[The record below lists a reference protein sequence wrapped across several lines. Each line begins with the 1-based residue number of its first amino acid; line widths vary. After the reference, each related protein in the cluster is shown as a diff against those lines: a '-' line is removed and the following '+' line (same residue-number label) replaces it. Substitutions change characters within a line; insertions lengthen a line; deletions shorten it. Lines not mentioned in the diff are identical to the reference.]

1 MEARVHQQNPIRFEP
16 EDAALADALF
26 AHLRIESL
34 DPPGVTRASYG
45 AGERM
50 AHDLARATAERLQ
63 LEISTDFAGNL
74 YMTLPG
80 CDRSAPSVM
89 IGSHMDSVPHGGNYD
104 GAAGVVAGLI
114 AQARLR
120 RQGRTPKA
128 DITVMAIRAEE
139 LSWFPAHYIGSRAAF
154 GRLPP
159 EALDVVRFDTGRSLR
174 EHLHEEGFDAQAV
187 HDGRRHLDPARI
199 GTYLELHIEQGP
211 ALVDAQKACGIV
223 TAIRGNLRF
232 KHARVL
238 GQYGHAGAVPRAARR
253 DALFAATEFASRL
266 EALWLEQERAGHDLV
281 CTVGQFFTDSAV
293 HTMTKIPGE
302 VRFTMDIRSHDDAVL
317 TGMQAQLGAL
327 AAEIGERRKVL
338 IDIGDPIRA
347 NAAVMD
353 ARLRTLL
360 RQIATEQGI
369 DAPDIA
375 SGAGHDCAV
384 FSREDIPCAMIF
396 VRNDH
401 GSHNPDEAMEI
412 ADFGE
417 ACRLLF
423 GLLDQLA

>member
-1 MEARVHQQNPIRFEP
+1 MNPENLIRFEAQD
-16 EDAALADALF
+16 EALASALLT
-26 AHLRIESL
+26 HLRTESL

-50 AHDLARATAERLQ
+50 AHALAREAAQQLR

-80 CDRSAPSVM
+80 SDRTAASVM

-104 GAAGVVAGLI
+104 GAAGVVAGLV
-114 AQARLR
+114 ALARLR

-159 EALDVVRFDTGRSLR
+159 EALDVVRFDTNRTLR
-174 EHLHEEGFDAQAV
+174 EHMREEGFDPQAV
-187 HDGRRHLDPARI
+187 QDGRRHLDPARI

-211 ALVDAQKACGIV
+211 ALVDAHKACGIV

-253 DALFAATEFASRL
+253 DALFAASEFASRL
-266 EALWLEQERAGHDLV
+266 ESLWLEQERAGRDIV

-317 TGMQAQLGAL
+317 TGMQARLCEI
-327 AAEIGERRKVL
+327 AADISQRRGVQVDIGE
-338 IDIGDPIRA
+338 PIRA

-353 ARLRTLL
+353 TRLRAML
-360 RQIATEQGI
+360 RQIASEQGI

-384 FSREDIPCAMIF
+384 FSREGIPCAMIF

-423 GLLDQLA
+423 GLLDRLA

>member
-1 MEARVHQQNPIRFEP
+1 MIRFDP
-16 EDAALADALF
+16 EDHALAARLF
-26 AHLRIESL
+26 THLREHSV
-34 DPPGVTRASYG
+34 DAPGVTRASYG
-45 AGERM
+45 PGERM
-50 AHDLARATAERLQ
+50 AHALARETAAALQ
-63 LEISTDFAGNL
+63 LEITTDFAGNL

-80 CDRSAPSVM
+80 CDRALPSIM
-89 IGSHMDSVPHGGNYD
+89 IGSHLDSVPHGGNYD
-104 GAAGVVAGLI
+104 GAAGVVAGLT
-114 AQARLR
+114 ALARLR
-120 RQGRTPKA
+120 RQGRTPRQ

-159 EALDVVRFDTGRSLR
+159 EALDVVRFDTNRSLR
-174 EHLHEEGFDAQAV
+174 EHMREEGFDPQAAER
-187 HDGRRHLDPARI
+187 GARHLDASRI
-199 GTYLELHIEQGP
+199 GTYVELHIEQGP
-211 ALVDAQKACGIV
+211 ALVEWQKACGIV

-232 KHARVL
+232 KHARVT
-238 GQYGHAGAVPRAARR
+238 GEYGHAGAVPRLARR

-266 EALWLEQERAGHDLV
+266 EALWLEHERAGDDLV

-302 VRFTMDIRSHDDAVL
+302 VRFTMDIRSHDDATL
-317 TGMQAQLGAL
+317 TAVQTQLGTIAQ
-327 AAEIGERRKVL
+327 EISARRKVL
-338 IDIGDPIRA
+338 IDTGTPIRA

-353 ARLRTLL
+353 AQLRATLH
-360 RQIATEQGI
+360 QIAAGQQI

-384 FSREDIPCAMIF
+384 FAREGIPCAMLF

-401 GSHNPDEAMEI
+401 GSHNPHEAMEI

-423 GLLDQLA
+423 GLIDTLA

>member
-1 MEARVHQQNPIRFEP
+1 MIPF
-16 EDAALADALF
+16 DAADHALAARLF
-26 AHLRIESL
+26 MHLREHSI
-34 DPPGVTRASYG
+34 DAPGVTRASYG
-45 AGERM
+45 DGERM
-50 AHDLARATAERLQ
+50 AHALARDTAAMLH
-63 LEISTDFAGNL
+63 LEITTDFAGNL

-80 CDRSAPSVM
+80 RDRSLPSIM

-104 GAAGVVAGLI
+104 GAAGVVAGLT
-114 AQARLR
+114 ALARLR
-120 RQGRTPKA
+120 RQGRTPRL

-159 EALDVVRFDTGRSLR
+159 EALDVVRFDTNRSLR
-174 EHLHEEGFDAQAV
+174 EHMRDEGFNPQAV
-187 HDGRRHLDPARI
+187 ETGQRHLDPARI
-199 GTYLELHIEQGP
+199 GTYIELHIEQGP
-211 ALVDAQKACGIV
+211 ALVELQKACGIV

-232 KHARVL
+232 KHARVT
-238 GQYGHAGAVPRAARR
+238 GEYGHAGAVPRLARR

-266 EALWLEQERAGHDLV
+266 EALWLEHERAGDDLV
-281 CTVGQFFTDSAV
+281 CTVGQFFTDSEV

-302 VRFTMDIRSHDDAVL
+302 VRFTMDIRSHDDATL
-317 TGMQAQLGAL
+317 TQVQTQLGTMAQ
-327 AAEIGERRKVL
+327 EISARRKVL
-338 IDIGDPIRA
+338 IDTGTPIRA

-353 ARLRTLL
+353 AQLRATL
-360 RQIATEQGI
+360 RQIATAQQI

-384 FSREDIPCAMIF
+384 FAGEGIPCAMIF

-401 GSHNPDEAMEI
+401 GSHNPNEAMEM

>member
-1 MEARVHQQNPIRFEP
+1 MIPF
-16 EDAALADALF
+16 DADDHALAARLF
-26 AHLRIESL
+26 MHLREHSI
-34 DPPGVTRASYG
+34 DAPGVTRASYG

-50 AHDLARATAERLQ
+50 AHALARDTAATLQ
-63 LEISTDFAGNL
+63 LEITTDFAGNL

-80 CDRSAPSVM
+80 RDRTLPSIM

-104 GAAGVVAGLI
+104 GAAGVVAGLT
-114 AQARLR
+114 ALARLR
-120 RQGRTPKA
+120 RQGRTPRL

-159 EALDVVRFDTGRSLR
+159 EALDVVRFDTNRSLR
-174 EHLHEEGFDAQAV
+174 KHMHEEGFDPQAV
-187 HDGRRHLDPARI
+187 AAGQRHLNPARI
-199 GTYLELHIEQGP
+199 GTYVELHIEQGP
-211 ALVDAQKACGIV
+211 ALVELQKACGIV

-232 KHARVL
+232 KHARVI
-238 GQYGHAGAVPRAARR
+238 GEYGHAGAVPRLGRR

-266 EALWLEQERAGHDLV
+266 EALWLEHERAGDDLV
-281 CTVGQFFTDSAV
+281 CTIGQFFTDSEV

-302 VRFTMDIRSHDDAVL
+302 VRFTMDIRSHDDATL
-317 TGMQAQLGAL
+317 TQVQTQLGTMAQ
-327 AAEIGERRKVL
+327 EISARRKVL
-338 IDIGDPIRA
+338 IDTGTPIRA

-353 ARLRTLL
+353 AQLRATL
-360 RQIATEQGI
+360 RQIATAQQI

-384 FSREDIPCAMIF
+384 FAGEGIPCAMIF

-401 GSHNPDEAMEI
+401 GSHNPNEAMEM

>member
-1 MEARVHQQNPIRFEP
+1 MIPFDA
-16 EDAALADALF
+16 EDHALAARLF
-26 AHLRIESL
+26 THLREHSI
-34 DPPGVTRASYG
+34 DAPGVTRASYG

-50 AHDLARATAERLQ
+50 AHALARDTAATLQ
-63 LEISTDFAGNL
+63 LEITTDFAGNL

-80 CDRSAPSVM
+80 RDRTLPSIM

-104 GAAGVVAGLI
+104 GAAGVVAGLT
-114 AQARLR
+114 ALARLR
-120 RQGRTPKA
+120 RQRRTPRL

-159 EALDVVRFDTGRSLR
+159 EALNAVRFDTNRSLR
-174 EHLHEEGFDAQAV
+174 EHMREEGFDPQAV
-187 HDGRRHLDPARI
+187 ERGQRHLDPARI
-199 GTYLELHIEQGP
+199 GTYIELHIEQGP
-211 ALVDAQKACGIV
+211 ALVEWQKACGIV

-232 KHARVL
+232 KHARVT
-238 GQYGHAGAVPRAARR
+238 GEYGHAGAVPRLARR

-266 EALWLEQERAGHDLV
+266 EGLWLERERAGDDLV
-281 CTVGQFFTDSAV
+281 CTVGQFFTDSEV

-302 VRFTMDIRSHDDAVL
+302 VRFTMDIRSHDDATL
-317 TGMQAQLGAL
+317 TQMQTQLGTMAQ
-327 AAEIGERRKVL
+327 EISARRKVL
-338 IDIGDPIRA
+338 IDTGTPIRA

-353 ARLRTLL
+353 AQLRAKLG
-360 RQIATEQGI
+360 QIATAQQI

-384 FSREDIPCAMIF
+384 FAGEGIPCAMIF

-401 GSHNPDEAMEI
+401 GSHNPNEAMEM

-423 GLLDQLA
+423 GLLDRLT

>member
-1 MEARVHQQNPIRFEP
+1 MTPFEAR
-16 EDAALADALF
+16 DATLADALF
-26 AHLRIESL
+26 THLRSESL

-50 AHDLARATAERLQ
+50 AHALARATAEQLG
-63 LEISTDFAGNL
+63 LEITTDFAGNL

-80 CDRSAPSVM
+80 ADRTAPSVM

-104 GAAGVVAGLI
+104 GAAGVVAGLV
-114 AQARLR
+114 ALSRLR
-120 RQGRTPKA
+120 RQGRTPKS

-159 EALDVVRFDTGRSLR
+159 EALNVVRFDTNRSLR
-174 EHLHEEGFDAQAV
+174 EHMREEGFEPQAV
-187 HDGRRHLDPARI
+187 QNGLRHLDAARI
-199 GTYLELHIEQGP
+199 GSYIELHIEQGP
-211 ALVDAQKACGIV
+211 ALVEARRACGIV

-232 KHARVL
+232 KHARVI
-238 GQYGHAGAVPRAARR
+238 GQYGHAGAVPRLARR
-253 DALFAATEFASRL
+253 DALFAATEFATRL
-266 EALWLEQERAGHDLV
+266 EALWLENERAGHDLV

-302 VRFTMDIRSHDDAVL
+302 VRFTLDIRSHDDAVL
-317 TGMQAQLGAL
+317 NGMQAQLGAI
-327 AAEIGERRKVL
+327 AADISQRRKLLVDIGE
-338 IDIGDPIRA
+338 PIRA
-347 NAAVMD
+347 DAAVMD
-353 ARLRTLL
+353 LNLRAMLQ
-360 RQIATEQGI
+360 QIAAEQGI

-384 FSREDIPCAMIF
+384 FSREGIPCAMIF

-401 GSHNPDEAMEI
+401 GSHNPHEAMAL

>member
-1 MEARVHQQNPIRFEP
+1 MIPF
-16 EDAALADALF
+16 DAENHALAARLF
-26 AHLRIESL
+26 THLREHSI
-34 DPPGVTRASYG
+34 DAPGVTRASYG

-50 AHDLARATAERLQ
+50 AHALARDTAATLH
-63 LEISTDFAGNL
+63 LEITTDFAGNL

-80 CDRSAPSVM
+80 RDRTLPSIM

-104 GAAGVVAGLI
+104 GAAGVVAGLT
-114 AQARLR
+114 ALARLR
-120 RQGRTPKA
+120 RQGRTPRL

-159 EALDVVRFDTGRSLR
+159 EALDVVRFDTNRSLR
-174 EHLHEEGFDAQAV
+174 EHMREEGFDPQAV
-187 HDGRRHLDPARI
+187 ERGQRHLDPARI
-199 GTYLELHIEQGP
+199 GTYIELHIEQGP
-211 ALVDAQKACGIV
+211 ALVEWQKACGIV

-232 KHARVL
+232 KHARVT
-238 GQYGHAGAVPRAARR
+238 GEYGHAGAVPRLARR

-266 EALWLEQERAGHDLV
+266 EALWLEHERAGDDLV
-281 CTVGQFFTDSAV
+281 CTVGQFFTDSKV

-302 VRFTMDIRSHDDAVL
+302 VRFTMDIRSHDDATL
-317 TGMQAQLGAL
+317 TQVQTQLGTMAQ
-327 AAEIGERRKVL
+327 EISARRKVL
-338 IDIGDPIRA
+338 IDIGTPIRA

-353 ARLRTLL
+353 AQLRAKL
-360 RQIATEQGI
+360 REIATAQQL

-384 FSREDIPCAMIF
+384 FAGEGIPCAMIF

-401 GSHNPDEAMEI
+401 GSHNPSEAMEM

-423 GLLDQLA
+423 GLLDRLT

>member
-1 MEARVHQQNPIRFEP
+1 MIPFSP
-16 EDAALADALF
+16 EDHALAARLF
-26 AHLRIESL
+26 THLREHSTDL
-34 DPPGVTRASYG
+34 PGVTRASYG

-50 AHDLARATAERLQ
+50 AHARARATAQDLQ
-63 LEISTDFAGNL
+63 LDAGTDFAGNL

-80 CDRSAPSVM
+80 RDRTAPALM
-89 IGSHMDSVPHGGNYD
+89 IGSHLDSVPHGGNYD
-104 GAAGVVAGLI
+104 GAAGVIAGLT
-114 AQARLR
+114 ALARLR
-120 RQGRTPKA
+120 RTGRTPRC

-159 EALDVVRFDTGRSLR
+159 EALDVVRFDTNRTLR
-174 EHLHEEGFDAQAV
+174 DHMREEGFDPQAV
-187 HDGRRHLDPARI
+187 AEGRSHLDAARI
-199 GTYLELHIEQGP
+199 GAYLELHIEQGP
-211 ALVDAQKACGIV
+211 ALVETQNACGIV

-232 KHARVL
+232 KHARVT
-238 GQYGHAGAVPRAARR
+238 GEYGHAGAVPRLARR
-253 DALFAATEFASRL
+253 DALFAATEFAQRL
-266 EALWLEQERAGHDLV
+266 EALWLAHEAAGDDLV
-281 CTVGQFFTDSAV
+281 CTVGQFFTDSTL

-302 VRFTMDIRSHDDAVL
+302 VRFTMDIRSHDDATL
-317 TGMQAQLGAL
+317 TAVQTQLGAI
-327 AAEIGERRKVL
+327 AQEISARRKVL
-338 IDIGDPIRA
+338 IDTGAPIRA
-347 NAAVMD
+347 GAAVMD
-353 ARLRTLL
+353 AGLRARLHA
-360 RQIATEQGI
+360 IAAAEQI

-384 FSREDIPCAMIF
+384 FAREGIPCAMIF

-401 GSHNPDEAMEI
+401 GSHNPQEAMEM